1 MIMKHGKH
9 ELLPL
14 GALIGST
21 AILIASL
28 TMSPT
33 GTAAAAPATAKALL
47 GNPVRGRSL
56 YQSCAGCHSLDEN
69 EVGPKHRGVVGRRA
83 AAVPG
88 YTYSAALK
96 KSNVIWDKPTL
107 DRWLA
112 GPQKVVPG
120 SKMFFSVNNA
130 QNRADIIAYLAQQR

>member
-1 MIMKHGKH
+1 MILKHGKH

-28 TMSPT
+28 VMSPT
-33 GTAAAAPATAKALL
+33 RTAAAAPATAKALL

-69 EVGPKHRGVVGRRA
+69 EVGPKHRGIVGRRA
-83 AAVPG
+83 AAVLG

-96 KSNVIWDKPTL
+96 KSNVIWDKPT
-107 DRWLA
+107 
-112 GPQKVVPG
+112 
-120 SKMFFSVNNA
+120 
-130 QNRADIIAYLAQQR
+130 

>member
-1 MIMKHGKH
+1 MESLTRK
-9 ELLPL
+9 LLPF
-14 GALIGST
+14 GALVAS
-21 AILIASL
+21 ASL
-28 TMSPT
+28 FTVSFVLAPSVIA
-33 GTAAAAPATAKALL
+33 TAAPTKAKVAV
-47 GNPVRGRSL
+47 GNPSRGLSL

-88 YTYSAALK
+88 YAYSAALK
-96 KSNVIWDKPTL
+96 KSNIIWDKPTL

-120 SKMFFSVNNA
+120 SKMFFSVSNA
-130 QNRADIIAYLAQQR
+130 QNRTDIIAYLAQQR